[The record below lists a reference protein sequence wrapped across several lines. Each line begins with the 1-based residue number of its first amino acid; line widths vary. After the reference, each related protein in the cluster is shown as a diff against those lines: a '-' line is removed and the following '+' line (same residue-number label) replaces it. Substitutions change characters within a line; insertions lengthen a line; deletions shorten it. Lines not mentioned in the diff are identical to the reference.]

1 MLQKGVDVQVVGLCG
16 GQTFANG
23 QNGVIMS
30 WTGDEGQVELRT
42 GTLRGQVVNVSK
54 HNVRSPSRE
63 TQMRDDMMN
72 SLRAP
77 GTGVYGFNASRQ
89 QGGSSNGWYG
99 KDAMGYRGGG
109 PQINSCNASQQGTA
123 APLQPECQRP
133 LMERMGVM
141 HMRNS
146 GRSHGA
152 PGTGVNAYHESRQ
165 QGGSS
170 NGRHG
175 QDAMGYPYRGGGPQI
190 NSCNASQQG
199 TEAPRQPEGQ
209 GDVAN
214 RKRDRPTVD
223 LTGDG
228 TSKKA
233 LVVGIA
239 KYDRSPLRCSVN
251 DAKDV
256 HKALKDMGFA
266 STLVT
271 DCTIDEF
278 NAAKIAFVESLGPG
292 DSAIF
297 YFAGH
302 GVEASVHQGDV
313 SSNWLLA
320 KDIPS
325 SNSWLPPKAVN
336 ANGTLKDME
345 GKGTRFNLLILDCC
359 RDNPLPQ
366 SSRGLGACGLAPMT
380 PSGSLIAFACAPRK
394 RAAELRREE
403 NGLYTKHLLRHIKT
417 KGLTISDLFIRISN
431 GVREE
436 SKALCLEEEQDPYVN
451 SALRVEG
458 ACLN

>member
-1 MLQKGVDVQVVGLCG
+1 
-16 GQTFANG
+16 
-23 QNGVIMS
+23 
-30 WTGDEGQVELRT
+30 
-42 GTLRGQVVNVSK
+42 
-54 HNVRSPSRE
+54 
-63 TQMRDDMMN
+63 
-72 SLRAP
+72 
-77 GTGVYGFNASRQ
+77 
-89 QGGSSNGWYG
+89 
-99 KDAMGYRGGG
+99 
-109 PQINSCNASQQGTA
+109 
-123 APLQPECQRP
+123 
-133 LMERMGVM
+133 
-141 HMRNS
+141 
-146 GRSHGA
+146 
-152 PGTGVNAYHESRQ
+152 
-165 QGGSS
+165 
-170 NGRHG
+170 
-175 QDAMGYPYRGGGPQI
+175 
-190 NSCNASQQG
+190 
-199 TEAPRQPEGQ
+199 
-209 GDVAN
+209 
-214 RKRDRPTVD
+214 
-223 LTGDG
+223 
-228 TSKKA
+228 
-233 LVVGIA
+233 VVGIA

-278 NAAKIAFVESLGPG
+278 NAARIAFVESLGPG